1 MSQGEDLLA
10 LHMRAEGINA
20 LAEYRFAAEACGG
33 TGKGLRA
40 RLEAAGLRDW
50 RADFAILDVR
60 LLIEVEGGG
69 WSGGRHTRGAGFEG
83 DLQKY
88 DAAMRLGFTVYR
100 CSPAMVKS
108 GRAIQ
113 TIKILMELQKT
124 ACVSS

>member
-10 LHMRAEGINA
+10 LHMRSEGISA
-20 LAEYRFAAEACGG
+20 LAEYRFSAEACGG

-40 RLEAAGLRDW
+40 RLEASGLRDW
-50 RADFAILDVR
+50 RADFAILDSR
-60 LLIEVEGGG
+60 LLVEVEGGG

-100 CSPAMVKS
+100 CSPEMVKS

-113 TIKILMELQKT
+113 TIKILMGLQKS
-124 ACVSS
+124 AQSQ